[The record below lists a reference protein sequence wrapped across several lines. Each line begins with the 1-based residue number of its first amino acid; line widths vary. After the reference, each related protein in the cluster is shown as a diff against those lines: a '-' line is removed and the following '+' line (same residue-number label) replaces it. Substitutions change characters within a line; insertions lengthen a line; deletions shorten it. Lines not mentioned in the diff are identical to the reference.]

1 MEDEAY
7 EFILKINGLEKEVR
21 DWGVYTFLRNEV

>member
-7 EFILKINGLEKEVR
+7 EFILKINALEKDVR